1 VREVGILK
9 KDPDQIKKQIENLE
23 MMSKLCFILLTKVL
37 HWREVK
43 FQYHLFCITIS
54 IMLA

>member
-1 VREVGILK
+1 
-9 KDPDQIKKQIENLE
+9 
-23 MMSKLCFILLTKVL
+23 LLTKVL

-54 IMLA
+54 IMLAWFFLLANVIN